1 MAQKTSE
8 NGLEGKIFKLIL
20 SFPERID
27 VMETRNEESA
37 RILARRIYHLV
48 QDEMR
53 KRDEG

>member
-8 NGLEGKIFKLIL
+8 NGLEGKIFKLII